1 MRRWITIGLP
11 CLLLLFPSVGL
22 PQTGKFVLLS
32 STIGPIDAGIADVL
46 ENAFEE
52 ETGIRVR
59 HVGSG
64 TGAALDIARKGNVDL
79 VLVHAKSL
87 EEKFVGD
94 GYGTERIN
102 LMYNDF
108 VIVSPATDPAGIK
121 GLKQATEA
129 LKRIS
134 ERGVPFISRGDK
146 SGTHVAE
153 TQLWEKAGIKPS
165 GSWYVVYEKG
175 AMGNA
180 PTLRYTD
187 EVNAYTVID
196 RATYLTLKGQIK
208 LSVLVEKDEALLNY
222 MTLIPVNPKKFP
234 RANYEDA
241 MIFVKWL
248 TSPEKGQ
255 KSLGTLA
262 KTSMKPRSFFPI
274 RGNGAVNRVK
284 ITDWILRGKDYESKD
299 RTKDSVIRIGRCA
312 FVYHGNDLYSS
323 AAENHHPRHHHQH
336 AGFGTSRRPSANFRE
351 GDWLF
356 CQDDCRGFRS
366 GHGYGAEGRSRCA
379 PGPFS

>member
-11 CLLLLFPSVGL
+11 CLLLLFPSIGL
-22 PQTGKFVLLS
+22 PQTAKFVLLS
-32 STIGPIDAGIADVL
+32 STIGPIDAGIVDVL
-46 ENAFEE
+46 ENAFEK

-87 EEKFVGD
+87 EEKFVGE
-94 GYGTERIN
+94 GYGTERID

-108 VIVSPATDPAGIK
+108 VIVGPTTDPAGIK
-121 GLKQATEA
+121 GIIQAVEVF
-129 LKRIS
+129 KRIS

-187 EVNAYTVID
+187 EKNAYTVID

-208 LSVLVEKDEALLNY
+208 LSVLLEKDEALLNY

-255 KSLGTLA
+255 KIIRDFGKDKYESPL
-262 KTSMKPRSFFPI
+262 FFPNS
-274 RGNGAVNRVK
+274 REWR
-284 ITDWILRGKDYESKD
+284 SKQ
-299 RTKDSVIRIGRCA
+299 GQ
-312 FVYHGNDLYSS
+312 N
-323 AAENHHPRHHHQH
+323 N
-336 AGFGTSRRPSANFRE
+336 
-351 GDWLF
+351 
-356 CQDDCRGFRS
+356 
-366 GHGYGAEGRSRCA
+366 
-379 PGPFS
+379 